1 MSELTSRIDLYAHNQ
16 HAYEA
21 SEALMDETGKAAV
34 IHPTG
39 TGKSFIGFKLAE
51 QHREQRILWLSPSEY
66 IFKTQKEN
74 LYGALRVP
82 VAEKQAAL
90 QELTANIT
98 FLTYAKL
105 RMNEDDIEELQ
116 PDYIVLDE
124 FHRCGAK
131 EWGLSVKKLIA
142 AYPKAKRLGLSATN
156 IRYLD
161 NKRDM
166 AEELFDGCIASEM
179 SLGEAIAR
187 KILPAPTYVMSM
199 YSYGEELKRLA
210 KRIENERNPVLKAEN
225 EKLIEELRRALEN
238 AEGLDRVFAKHM
250 RAKKGKYLVFCVN
263 KEHMEEMV
271 ERSKEWFRLVDENP
285 HIYAVYYDNPEA
297 SKAFAEFKA
306 DESDSLR
313 LLFCIDMLN
322 EGVHVDKIDGVILL
336 RPTVSPILYLQQIGR
351 ALSTGKN
358 ASPIIFDIVN
368 NFDSL
373 YSIDSVKE
381 EFEHTLG
388 LLSGTR
394 EEKAHFSDRFRI
406 MDEVCD
412 CRRISAQIS
421 GNLTASWEMY
431 YLAAKEYYEAKGHL
445 LIPKG
450 YVTDMG
456 LNLGSWLATQRRV
469 YAGTVAGKLTTEQIK
484 RLEHIG
490 MDWENVNDRKFAM
503 GVETLE
509 QYVEEFGDT
518 DVPADYVSASG
529 YPLGRWIANTRSAY
543 KNGKLEER
551 KIETLN
557 ALGMI
562 WDVREH
568 RWNQNYREAKKYYKI
583 HGNLQVPVNYVTESG
598 LFLGRWVANQIKIH
612 NNRKENAA
620 ELTPLQEQL
629 LEEIGIVWKNKF
641 EDGWDRRYQLAKD
654 FYEKNGNLELPPNYT
669 VDGINVD
676 KWVRNIRLKKTNPS
690 SSNLILS
697 EERIRQMDSIGM
709 RWSRRGNVEVLS
721 SK

>member
-1 MSELTSRIDLYAHNQ
+1 MSEVSGRIKLFAHNQ

-21 SEALMDETGKAAV
+21 AEALMNETGKAAV

-51 QHREQRILWLSPSEY
+51 QHGKQKILWLSPSEY
-66 IFKTQKEN
+66 IFKTQVEN
-74 LYGALRVP
+74 LFKTIEA
-82 VAEKQAAL
+82 AESDKWDVL
-90 QELTANIT
+90 QSITANIQ

-105 RMNEDDIEELQ
+105 RMNEDDIEDLQ

-124 FHRCGAK
+124 FHRCGAR
-131 EWGLSVKKLIA
+131 EWGISVNKLIS
-142 AYPKAKRLGLSATN
+142 AYPKAKLLGLSATN

-166 AEELFDGCIASEM
+166 AEELFDGCIASEI

-187 KILPAPTYVMSM
+187 RILPVPTYVMAM

-210 KRIENERNPVLKAEN
+210 KRIDNERNPVLKTEN
-225 EKLIEELRRALEN
+225 EKLIEELRRALEH

-250 RAKKGKYLVFCVN
+250 KAKYGKYLVFCVN
-263 KEHMEEMV
+263 KEHIEEMV
-271 ERSKEWFRLVDENP
+271 KQAKEWFRLVDDNP
-285 HIYAVYYDNPEA
+285 HIYVVHYDNPE
-297 SKAFAEFKA
+297 SSQAFTDFKE
-306 DESDSLR
+306 DDSEHLR

-322 EGVHVDKIDGVILL
+322 EGVHVEKIDGVILL

-351 ALSTGKN
+351 ALNTGRS

-373 YSIDSVKE
+373 YSIDSLQE

-388 LLSGTR
+388 ILLGTR
-394 EEKAHFSDRFRI
+394 EEKEHFKESFRI
-406 MDEVCD
+406 MDEVRD
-412 CRRISAQIS
+412 CRRIFAQIS
-421 GNLTASWEMY
+421 GNLNASWEMY
-431 YLAAKEYYEAKGHL
+431 YLAAKDFYETKGHL
-445 LIPKG
+445 IVPKS
-450 YVTDMG
+450 YVTDAG

-469 YAGTVAGKLTTEQIK
+469 YVGTVAGKLTGEQIK
-484 RLEHIG
+484 RLELIG
-490 MDWENVNDRKFAM
+490 MEWENVNDQRFKV
-503 GVETLE
+503 GVESLTDYAK
-509 QYVEEFGDT
+509 QFGNT
-518 DVPADYVSASG
+518 DVPADYVSLSG
-529 YPLGRWIANTRSAY
+529 YPLGRWIANIRTAY
-543 KNGKLEER
+543 KNGRLEER
-551 KIETLN
+551 KVEALTD
-557 ALGMI
+557 LGMI
-562 WDVREH
+562 WDVREY
-568 RWNQNYREAKKYYKI
+568 RWNANYQEAKKYYKK
-583 HGNLQVPVNYVTESG
+583 HGDLQIPVNYVTESG
-598 LFLGRWVANQIKIH
+598 LFLGRWVANQIKTH
-612 NNRKENAA
+612 NNVKSNAA

-654 FYEKNGNLELPPNYT
+654 YYEKNGNLELPSNYT

-676 KWVRNIRLKKTNPS
+676 KWVRNIRLKKTNPN

-709 RWSRRGNVEVLS
+709 RWNRRGNVEVLK